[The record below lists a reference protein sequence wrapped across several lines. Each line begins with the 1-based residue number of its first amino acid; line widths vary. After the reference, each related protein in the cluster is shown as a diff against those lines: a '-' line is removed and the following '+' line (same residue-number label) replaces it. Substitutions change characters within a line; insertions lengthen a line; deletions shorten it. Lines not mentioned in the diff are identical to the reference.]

1 MELQPGIL
9 SPSKNN
15 NFKSSDNKNMQEKYL
30 HLFIKNCVLCEM
42 ALKYHM
48 KLADLNIIS
57 QSNSIRVVFGR
68 NATKDISNNNYTKFH
83 LPTKEPNYLRQS

>member
-15 NFKSSDNKNMQEKYL
+15 NFESSDNKNMQEKYL

-42 ALKYHM
+42 ALK
-48 KLADLNIIS
+48 IS
-57 QSNSIRVVFGR
+57 YEIGWFEHN
-68 NATKDISNNNYTKFH
+68 
-83 LPTKEPNYLRQS
+83 